1 MAQIRLATPA
11 PFDFR
16 NLSDWQ
22 RWKRRF
28 QQFREASGL
37 QGESQ
42 SKQVNTLLY
51 CMGEE
56 AEAVLAS
63 TNATEDDRKTYAT
76 VLAKFDAFFQ
86 VRKNVIYERARFNRR
101 NQQSGETAEEYIM
114 ALYKLVESCDYGD
127 DIKEEMIRDRL
138 VVGIRGSALSEKLQL
153 DATLTLE
160 SAKKSIRQ
168 KKAVHEQQQS
178 LKSAESTSSAT
189 NMELID
195 KKKRDNPHPRR
206 SRRSGNQAQGK
217 SNAKAAGDKCGRCG
231 RERHSREKCPAKDAQ
246 CHSSGRKGHYS
257 AMCRQKNVST
267 VQEDDPNTAFLDT
280 LSEDNSSLWI
290 ANLTMNGKK
299 IPFKLDTG
307 AEVTAISKDTW
318 KALGEPSL
326 QTTNKQL
333 FGPAEQRLTVLGQF
347 RCHLSHKDKSPIAK
361 PL

>member
-16 NLSDWQ
+16 NPSDWQ
-22 RWKRRF
+22 RWKRHF

-56 AEAVLAS
+56 AGAVLAS

-76 VLAKFDAFFQ
+76 VLAKFDTFFQ
-86 VRKNVIYERARFNRR
+86 VRKNMIYERARFNRR

-114 ALYKLVESCDYGD
+114 ALYELVESCDYGD

-138 VVGIRGSALSEKLQL
+138 IVGIRDSALLEKI
-153 DATLTLE
+153 AARCHTHARIGE
-160 SAKKSIRQ
+160 ESIRQ
-168 KKAVHEQQQS
+168 KEAVHEQQQS

-189 NMELID
+189 NMESID
-195 KKKRDNPHPRR
+195 KKKRDNRHPCR

-217 SNAKAAGDKCGRCG
+217 SNAKAAAGDKYGRCG

-246 CHSSGRKGHYS
+246 CHSCGRKGHYS

-267 VQEDDPNTAFLDT
+267 VLEDDPNMAFLDI
-280 LSEDNSSLWI
+280 LIHPCGL
-290 ANLTMNGKK
+290 
-299 IPFKLDTG
+299 P
-307 AEVTAISKDTW
+307 IS
-318 KALGEPSL
+318 P
-326 QTTNKQL
+326 
-333 FGPAEQRLTVLGQF
+333 
-347 RCHLSHKDKSPIAK
+347 
-361 PL
+361 